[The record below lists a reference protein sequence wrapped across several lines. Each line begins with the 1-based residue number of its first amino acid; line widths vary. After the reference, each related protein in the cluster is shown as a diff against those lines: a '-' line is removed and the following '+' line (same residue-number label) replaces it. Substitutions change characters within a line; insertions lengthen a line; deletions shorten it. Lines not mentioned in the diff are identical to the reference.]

1 MALVLPPAKLF
12 ELKMAEE
19 LVIEETVDHVS
30 AYSTEG
36 NLNIDEGLFSN
47 ETLIA
52 LKPTDGN
59 DSDDIRLEIS
69 EEVIDESFTDV
80 PHIAQEQEIPASESS
95 SPKLNSKKRKPKNQK
110 SKILKKFKGVGE
122 EDGSCEIDVP
132 RKWERKKVQIKTLEG
147 EFSVT
152 VWATGVKYLIVLFS
166 NIHIHNLKSYFKLMT
181 KQGR

>member
-1 MALVLPPAKLF
+1 MALIQLKFHIPAQYGASITPSKLF
-12 ELKMAEE
+12 KFKMAEE

-30 AYSTEG
+30 AYTTEG
-36 NLNIDEGLFSN
+36 NLGIVEGLFSN

-59 DSDDIRLEIS
+59 NSDDIRLEIS

-95 SPKLNSKKRKPKNQK
+95 SPKQNSKKRKSKNQK
-110 SKILKKFKGVGE
+110 SKILKKFKGGGE

-152 VWATGVKYLIVLFS
+152 VWATGMS
-166 NIHIHNLKSYFKLMT
+166 
-181 KQGR
+181 